1 MSKINIKPT
10 EAELEILQI
19 LWQHGESTVRN
30 VNELLNEKRNA
41 NLKEI
46 GYTTTLKLMQ
56 LMHEKGLAN
65 RNEESRTHIYSAKVK
80 EGEMQKALLEKF
92 VDKTFRGSAMKMV
105 MQALGNHETSKEE
118 LDEIKALISKIENKK

>member
-19 LWQHGESTVRN
+19 LWEKGEATVRN
-30 VNELLNEKRNA
+30 VNESLNKKRDS

-65 RNEESRTHIYSAKVK
+65 RNEESRTHIYSAKVN
-80 EGEMQKALLEKF
+80 EGVMQKALLEKF

>member
-1 MSKINIKPT
+1 MSKNIKPT

-19 LWQHGESTVRN
+19 LWEHGASTVRF
-30 VNELLNEKRNA
+30 VNDSLNEKRGSNQ
-41 NLKEI
+41 KEI

-56 LMHEKGLAN
+56 LMHEKGLAS
-65 RNEESRTHIYSAKVK
+65 RNEDKRTHIYSAKVH

-105 MQALGNHETSKEE
+105 MQALGNHKTSQEE
-118 LDEIKALISKIENKK
+118 LDEIKALIQKIEKEQ